1 MGLLGRTGA
10 GKTTI
15 ARLLFRL
22 YEPQTGTI
30 RLGGHDL
37 QDATLAQL
45 RYHVGIVTQD
55 VQLFRA
61 TIRDNLTFFDNSIS
75 DERIMAVI
83 DELELRDWFE
93 TLPNGLDTKLESG
106 GKGVSAGEAQL
117 LAFTRIFL
125 RNPGLVI
132 MDEASSRLD
141 PATERRIER
150 AVDKLLANRTGIIIA
165 HRLGT
170 VQRADEIMILENGG
184 IGEHGEYDVLVNDP
198 NSRFYQLLQ
207 TGLQEVLA

>member
-1 MGLLGRTGA
+1 
-10 GKTTI
+10 
-15 ARLLFRL
+15 
-22 YEPQTGTI
+22 
-30 RLGGHDL
+30 
-37 QDATLAQL
+37 
-45 RYHVGIVTQD
+45 
-55 VQLFRA
+55 
-61 TIRDNLTFFDNSIS
+61 
-75 DERIMAVI
+75 MAFI
-83 DELELRDWFE
+83 DQLELHDWFE
-93 TLPNGLDTKLESG
+93 TLPNGLDTNLESG

-150 AVDKLLANRTGIIIA
+150 AVDKLLTNRTGIIIA

-170 VQRADEIMILENGG
+170 VTRADQIMILDDGH
-184 IGEHGEYDVLVNDP
+184 IAEHGDYDTLVNDP
-198 NSRFYQLLQ
+198 NSRFYHLLQ